1 MPVVGRRGESKRN
14 HLSHSILLRCKKL
27 PFLAFLAFLA
37 FSFEMIAARSA
48 ALSLGLSSSDPEFPP
63 VTKRQ
68 SEAVRR
74 TLSVQK
80 QIVSKFRGNPF
91 DDTTCS
97 GLIGP
102 VTQPAV
108 G

>member
-14 HLSHSILLRCKKL
+14 HSSHSILLRCKKL
-27 PFLAFLAFLA
+27 PFVA

-74 TLSVQK
+74 MRSVQI

-97 GLIGP
+97 GLTEP